1 VKKRFIVALILR
13 GGIEEASIA
22 ENPKIRYPR
31 GDTLLPRARG

>member
-22 ENPKIRYPR
+22 DNAEIRYPHD
-31 GDTLLPRARG
+31 DTLLS